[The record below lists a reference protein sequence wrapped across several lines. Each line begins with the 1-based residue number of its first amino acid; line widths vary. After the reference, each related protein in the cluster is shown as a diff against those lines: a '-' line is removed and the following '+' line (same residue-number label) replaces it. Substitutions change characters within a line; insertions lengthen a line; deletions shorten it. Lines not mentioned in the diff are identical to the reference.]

1 VTFPVGSAWTHPTQ
15 LVFVPMLFVL
25 PTPIVPLI
33 VAACL
38 LVDLWPHALERDI
51 SPARVFARLGDS
63 AYSLGPALVLVLAGD
78 QTFSWAHWPVLVLAF
93 AAQIVCD
100 SGAGLAPTWHAERI
114 PSSLQLPMVW
124 IYLTDACPSC
134 VGLMIAASAVRRPGL
149 LLLALPLVGLSWLFA
164 RERHQR
170 IEQTLSLSTAYR
182 GTALLLGDVVE
193 ADDRYTGIHSREV
206 VDLAL
211 AVADGFGLDA
221 LERRNLEFAALLH
234 DVGKIRVPK
243 EIINKPGTLGP
254 SEWQIVREHTIEGER
269 MLRRVGGV
277 LSSVGRLVRSSHE
290 RYDGEGYPDGLAGEA
305 IPIQSRIVSVCDA
318 YNAMITDRPYRSAIS
333 KREALSELWR
343 CAGSQFD
350 PQVVAAIDRLL
361 WLQTSSG
368 LEGEDNRGAMPGDA
382 EHCSAY

>member
-1 VTFPVGSAWTHPTQ
+1 MQIDTYETADAEALRELGQARYSASARARRILITEAVGAVVFLLVALALALLATSVRSLSAGALAVSVITYLVAARVTFPVGSAWTHPTQ

-124 IYLTDACPSC
+124 IYLTDACLSC

-221 LERRNLEFAALLH
+221 L
-234 DVGKIRVPK
+234 
-243 EIINKPGTLGP
+243 
-254 SEWQIVREHTIEGER
+254 
-269 MLRRVGGV
+269 
-277 LSSVGRLVRSSHE
+277 
-290 RYDGEGYPDGLAGEA
+290 
-305 IPIQSRIVSVCDA
+305 
-318 YNAMITDRPYRSAIS
+318 
-333 KREALSELWR
+333 
-343 CAGSQFD
+343 
-350 PQVVAAIDRLL
+350 
-361 WLQTSSG
+361 
-368 LEGEDNRGAMPGDA
+368 
-382 EHCSAY
+382 